1 MHHMMSE
8 ADLIFNRANVAL
20 SRSQKLIAS
29 WLPEVS
35 DADGKSQEQLQ
46 QEEDEIFTPI
56 PEK

>member
-20 SRSQKLIAS
+20 LRSQKLIAS

-35 DADGKSQEQLQ
+35 DADDKSKEQLQ
-46 QEEDEIFTPI
+46 QEDEIFTPI